1 MNRMANLPPKVVVVA
16 TDFSPASVPAL
27 ETTKFYA
34 SLGAKVVL
42 INVLDVAP
50 FNKAWGPTQLMQQA
64 ADELE
69 ANTRSELRKVQDE
82 HLAGCSDVELEVVR
96 HDNPGVALVETADAK
111 SADLIIVG
119 SHGRTGFRRVLL
131 GSVAERVV
139 RLAHCAVLVVRSD

>member
-1 MNRMANLPPKVVVVA
+1 MANLPPKVVVVA

-27 ETTKFYA
+27 ETAKFYA
-34 SLGAKVVL
+34 SLDAKVVL

-50 FNKAWGPTQLMQQA
+50 FNKSWGPTKLMEQA

-69 ANTRSELRKVQDE
+69 ANTRTELRKTQDE
-82 HLAGCSDVELEVVR
+82 HLSGCHDVELKVVR
-96 HDNPGVALVETADAK
+96 HDSPGQALVETAVAH
-111 SADLIIVG
+111 SADMIIVG

-139 RLAHCAVLVVRSD
+139 RLAHCPVLVVRSG